1 MKKNEKKVLKPKPA
15 INPTDQFKEG
25 VEAFYTKLGVSPKN
39 IDASIEFSLF
49 DKVDVSYSSCAGV

>member
-1 MKKNEKKVLKPKPA
+1 MKKNEKKTLKPQSA
-15 INPTDQFKEG
+15 TNPTDRFQEE
-25 VEAFYTKLGVSPKN
+25 VEAFYTKLGVTPKN